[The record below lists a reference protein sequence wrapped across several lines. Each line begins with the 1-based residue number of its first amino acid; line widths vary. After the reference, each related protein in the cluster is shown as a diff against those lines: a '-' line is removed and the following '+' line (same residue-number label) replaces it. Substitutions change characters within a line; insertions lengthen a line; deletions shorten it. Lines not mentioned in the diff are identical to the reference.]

1 MEIITLIITKFQMWI
16 QIQIQVTYRLII
28 KKLIIH
34 SDKMIIVIRQRV
46 SILKSSMIE
55 M

>member
-1 MEIITLIITKFQMWI
+1 MEIITLIITNFQMLI
-16 QIQIQVTYRLII
+16 QIQITYRLII
-28 KKLIIH
+28 KKLIH